1 MHQVWT
7 QGGYEAE
14 YAAEERFHKCCDS
27 NPTLLHSF
35 LEPCILFINLYV
47 LNFEYYIGAFVLTDV
62 LS

>member
-14 YAAEERFHKCCDS
+14 YGAEERFHKCCDS

-35 LEPCILFINLYV
+35 LEPCILFISLYI
-47 LNFEYYIGAFVLTDV
+47 LNITFVLTDV